1 MSPLAR
7 IRQVAAGIVRSLLI
21 LIAPCALAEPAT
33 QPPPTAQPPQPV
45 VLAPNVTAQIA
56 RSALLIV
63 DGTAAAD
70 SLQLKIRRANDGS
83 LINGGDVTVTID
95 GKNEP
100 ATHENG
106 GNYEVPINDLRG
118 DGSRDSAKDVDIVV
132 AHDGIREI
140 LSGKVTVTEA
150 PSGGSLLGDH
160 RQITWW
166 ILNIVIVFIAAM
178 IITRKKSSS

>member
-7 IRQVAAGIVRSLLI
+7 IRQVAAGIVCSLLI
-21 LIAPCALAEPAT
+21 TPCALAEPAT
-33 QPPPTAQPPQPV
+33 QPPPPTAQPSQPV

-70 SLQLKIRRANDGS
+70 SLQLKIRRASDGT
-83 LINGGDVTVTID
+83 LINGGDIKVTVD
-95 GKNEP
+95 GKSEP
-100 ATHENG
+100 VTHENG
-106 GNYEVPINDLRG
+106 GNYEVPINDLRA
-118 DGSRDSAKDVDIVV
+118 DSSRDSPRDVDMIVP
-132 AHDGIREI
+132 HDGIREI
-140 LSGKVTVTEA
+140 LSSKVTVTEA
-150 PSGGSLLGDH
+150 PSGAGLLGDH

>member
-1 MSPLAR
+1 
-7 IRQVAAGIVRSLLI
+7 
-21 LIAPCALAEPAT
+21 
-33 QPPPTAQPPQPV
+33 

-83 LINGGDVTVTID
+83 LINGGDVTVTVD

-100 ATHENG
+100 VTHANG
-106 GNYEVPINDLRG
+106 GNYEVPINDLRA
-118 DGSRDSAKDVDIVV
+118 DSSRDSPRDVDMIVS
-132 AHDGIREI
+132 HDGIREI
-140 LSGKVTVTEA
+140 LSSKVMVAEA
-150 PSGGSLLGDH
+150 SSGGGLLGH
-160 RQITWW
+160 NKQITWW

-178 IITRKKSSS
+178 IITRRKS